1 MRGTLLGS
9 AAIASG
15 EALKLGYPSAGLFS
29 SEGGQFIGGHA
40 MSDDAKRRSAAT
52 LNAIWDDGK
61 LERIRASEEA
71 VILPGRRLSVFLQ
84 AQPEV
89 AHIFL
94 SDPVLQD
101 IGLLSRFLITEPE
114 TTMGNRPHRHLTPAH
129 ELAIAAYHA
138 KTLAL
143 LLHPL
148 PYDDH
153 GQALKPLRLE
163 MTADARRRWIA
174 YSDEVDAALKPGL
187 RLHEISG
194 FASKIAEH
202 AARIAAVLAVYD
214 DPAVQCLDTHHLE
227 RGIELANYY
236 ASETLRLFD
245 ASSIRAE
252 LKQAEVLLNWLQ
264 RVWHEPAVSVRVILR
279 RGPKPIRDKAT
290 AERLLSILESHGWV
304 WALDEAAVEGK
315 PVRKAWGIYGKGL

>member
-1 MRGTLLGS
+1 MTLSEPTIEGLTKH
-9 AAIASG
+9 
-15 EALKLGYPSAGLFS
+15 LKLGYPSVGLFS

-40 MSDDAKRRSAAT
+40 MSDDAKRRSAAA
-52 LNAIWDDGK
+52 LNAMWDEGK

-71 VILPGRRLSVFLQ
+71 VILPGRRLSVLLQ
-84 AQPEV
+84 TQPEV
-89 AHIFL
+89 GHVFL
-94 SDPVLQD
+94 SDAVLQD

-114 TTMGNRPHRHLTPAH
+114 TTMGSRPHRDLTSAH
-129 ELAIAAYHA
+129 EAAMAAYRA
-138 KTLAL
+138 KTLGL
-143 LLHPL
+143 LRQPL

-153 GQALKPLRLE
+153 GEALKPLPLE
-163 MTADARRRWIA
+163 MTPEARERWIA
-174 YSDEVDAALKPGL
+174 FSDEVDAALKPGC

-214 DPAVQCLDTHHLE
+214 DPAVEYLDRHDLE

-252 LKQAEVLLNWLQ
+252 LRQAETLLNWLQ

-290 AERLLSILESHGWV
+290 AERLLAILESHGWL
-304 WALDEAAVEGK
+304 WAMDEATVEGK
-315 PVRKAWGIYGKGL
+315 PARKAWGIYGKGL